1 MIYINEEYLSDE
13 CLNMICDELGD
24 EVLDSDP
31 FEETEEMKEAFEIA
45 NRKIKTIIIMN
56 RKMPG
61 QPING
66 IETLEKAILNLKE
79 KNKTQ
84 FQN

>member
-13 CLNMICDELGD
+13 CLDMICDELGD

-31 FEETEEMKEAFEIA
+31 FEETEEMKEAFEIV

-66 IETLEKAILNLKE
+66 IETLEKAIQKI
-79 KNKTQ
+79 KTQ
-84 FQN
+84 SQN

>member
-13 CLNMICDELGD
+13 CLDMICDELGD

-31 FEETEEMKEAFEIA
+31 FEETEEMKEAFAIA
-45 NRKIKTIIIMN
+45 NRKIRTWVIMS
-56 RKMPG
+56 RKLPG

-66 IETLEKAILNLKE
+66 LEILEKAILNLKE
-79 KNKTQ
+79 KNKT
-84 FQN
+84 

>member
-13 CLNMICDELGD
+13 CLDMICDELGN

-31 FEETEEMKEAFEIA
+31 FEETEEMKEAMAIL
-45 NRKIKTIIIMN
+45 NRKIATSFVLWREI
-56 RKMPG
+56 PG

-66 IETLEKAILNLKE
+66 LKTLERSIQKLKE
-79 KNKTQ
+79 KNKT
-84 FQN
+84 

>member
-13 CLNMICDELGD
+13 CLDMICDELGD

-31 FEETEEMKEAFEIA
+31 FEETEEMKEACA
-45 NRKIKTIIIMN
+45 IMN
-56 RKMPG
+56 RKIATLMIMNKRLPG

-66 IETLEKAILNLKE
+66 IETLEKAILKL
-79 KNKTQ
+79 KTQ

>member
-13 CLNMICDELGD
+13 CLDMICDELGD

-31 FEETEEMKEAFEIA
+31 FEETEEMKEAFA
-45 NRKIKTIIIMN
+45 IMN
-56 RKMPG
+56 RKIRTLMIMNRKLPG

-66 IETLEKAILNLKE
+66 LETLEKAILNLKE
-79 KNKTQ
+79 KK
-84 FQN
+84 

>member
-13 CLNMICDELGD
+13 CLDMICDELGD

-31 FEETEEMKEAFEIA
+31 FEETEEMKEAMAIL
-45 NRKIKTIIIMN
+45 NRKIATSFVLWREI
-56 RKMPG
+56 PG

-66 IETLEKAILNLKE
+66 LKTLERSIQKLKE
-79 KNKTQ
+79 KNKT
-84 FQN
+84 

>member
-13 CLNMICDELGD
+13 CLDMICDELGD

-56 RKMPG
+56 
-61 QPING
+61 
-66 IETLEKAILNLKE
+66 
-79 KNKTQ
+79 
-84 FQN
+84 

>member
-13 CLNMICDELGD
+13 CLDMICDELGD

-31 FEETEEMKEAFEIA
+31 FEETEEQKEAFA
-45 NRKIKTIIIMN
+45 IMN
-56 RKMPG
+56 RKIATFITMNKRLPG

-66 IETLEKAILNLKE
+66 IETLEKAILKL
-79 KNKTQ
+79 KTQ
-84 FQN
+84 S

>member
-13 CLNMICDELGD
+13 CLDMICDELGD

-31 FEETEEMKEAFEIA
+31 FEETKEMKEAFEIA

-56 RKMPG
+56 KKLPG

-66 IETLEKAILNLKE
+66 IETLEKAIQKI
-79 KNKTQ
+79 KTQ
-84 FQN
+84 SQR